1 VVDADR
7 LSPRLGR
14 LIDEAKAA
22 ARRVGPEVAR
32 AEGVALLT
40 VTGLV
45 YVGCADGDTGSRFL
59 AAAQMALAAAQEAGG
74 EEILAAAVAVPSDP
88 AGTVPPGAESCG
100 LLARVDPDLQI
111 VFKHKGRWV
120 MLPLSEITPAE

>member
-1 VVDADR
+1 MDVDK

-22 ARRVGPEVAR
+22 ARRAGPEVAQ

-40 VTGLV
+40 AADDV
-45 YVGCADGDTGSRFL
+45 YVGYPDGAGSRL
-59 AAAQMALAAAQEAGG
+59 VAAAEMALAAAQEAGG

-88 AGTVPPGAESCG
+88 AGTVLPSTESRCI
-100 LLARVDPDLQI
+100 LAGVDPDLQI
-111 VFKHKGRWV
+111 VFKQGGRWV
-120 MLPLSEITPAE
+120 MLPLSEIAPAE

>member
-1 VVDADR
+1 VDVDK

-22 ARRVGPEVAR
+22 ARRAGPGVAR

-40 VTGLV
+40 AADSLF
-45 YVGCADGDTGSRFL
+45 VGYPDEAGSRFV
-59 AAAQMALAAAQEAGG
+59 AAAEMALAAAREAGA

-88 AGTVPPGAESCG
+88 AGTVLPSTESRRV
-100 LLARVDPDLQI
+100 LAGVDPDLQI
-111 VFKHKGRWV
+111 VFKQRGRWV
-120 MLPLSEITPAE
+120 MLPLSEIAAAE

>member
-1 VVDADR
+1 MDVDR

-22 ARRVGPEVAR
+22 AQRAGPEVTR

-40 VTGLV
+40 
-45 YVGCADGDTGSRFL
+45 AAGSL
-59 AAAQMALAAAQEAGG
+59 YSGYSEAGSCPVAAAQMALAAARESGG
-74 EEILAAAVAVPSDP
+74 EEILAAAVAIPSDP
-88 AGTVPPGAESCG
+88 AGTVLPSPESGRILAG
-100 LLARVDPDLQI
+100 LDPDLQI
-111 VFKHKGRWV
+111 VFKQSGRWV